1 MNAAA
6 IDRRHLVAMVQAAQR
21 ALGDRT
27 LLRFNEFA
35 QARGGAVYELSSF
48 DAIERAFTQFE
59 WAEMDRLY
67 TAIFLRLVR
76 YEAVDDQ
83 SVVSS
88 YREVLNIVSEKLKRF
103 SRKRLSRTF
112 RAVRQTASLLFL
124 SVMFMV
130 VSSISSEACLH
141 LLTNGKNIQRAK

>member
-6 IDRRHLVAMVQAAQR
+6 IDRRHLVERVQAAQC

-27 LLRFNEFA
+27 LLRFNKFA

-76 YEAVDDQ
+76 HEAVDDQ

-88 YREVLNIVSEKLKRF
+88 YREVRNIVSDKLKRF
-103 SRKRLSRTF
+103 SRERLSRAF

-141 LLTNGKNIQRAK
+141 LLTNGKDIQRAK